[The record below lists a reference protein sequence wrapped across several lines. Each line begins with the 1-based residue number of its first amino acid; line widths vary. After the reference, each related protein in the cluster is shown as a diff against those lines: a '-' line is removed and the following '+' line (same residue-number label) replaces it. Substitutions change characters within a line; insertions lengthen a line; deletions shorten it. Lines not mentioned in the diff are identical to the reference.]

1 MKNQHPLTADPT
13 TEPCRAVP
21 DVVLRREVCQAHGVG
36 WPCAE
41 PAELE
46 REVRVMRDRVL
57 AADDQADLADR
68 AAS

>member
-1 MKNQHPLTADPT
+1 VIAIPTADPT

-46 REVRVMRDRVL
+46 REVRVMRGRIL
-57 AADDQADLADR
+57 IADVRSALTAEV
-68 AAS
+68 AS